1 MVSIENDEEAAV
13 AGLVTCLAIALR
25 RSSEHT
31 PNELGETVVQ
41 KLVYLAAREF
51 DIKITYS
58 WYLAGSYV
66 EGVQDGSGQVQTAFD
81 NLPEPSTPG
90 CDDTTPESES
100 LRPGEPDGDTPSPT
114 SDPDDIQ
121 MERSIE
127 ELQNTYTEPDP
138 DSTAGG
144 IETPGSEQPFGPEWF
159 KEATKSELPDDFDVP
174 GEDVV
179 KFYERLLGQYTLHP
193 TDRFLKQFYEYNT
206 PTEFA
211 ALYEHCLDL
220 RSVLRTVVED
230 IKAALDE
237 RQSTVDF
244 NRQREEFGR
253 ALSEFHLELY
263 AADTVTETART
274 VIEATEPIEEMLI
287 ALTSK
292 DPENLTEAHL
302 SVAEEVQD
310 FFYYTV
316 WRYPALKI
324 SMETAT
330 GPNAEEVITE
340 RRDTYDGFETRVLE
354 ATESLREQLDTVGL
368 RPAPE
373 EFPDEDDEITQA
385 FGDLMS
391 AYQNRSG

>member
-1 MVSIENDEEAAV
+1 MVSIENEEEAAV
-13 AGLVTCLAIALR
+13 DGLVTCLAVALR

-31 PNELGETVVQ
+31 PDELGETVVQ

-51 DIKITYS
+51 ELKITYS
-58 WYLAGSYV
+58 WYLAGSYI
-66 EGVQDGSGQVQTAFD
+66 EGIQDGSGQVQTAFD

-90 CDDTTPESES
+90 RDDTTPESES
-100 LRPGEPDGDTPSPT
+100 PSPSEPDHDTSSPE

-127 ELQNTYTEPDP
+127 NFQHTYAEPHLDATP
-138 DSTAGG
+138 GG
-144 IETPGSEQPFGPEWF
+144 TETPGPDQPFGPDWF
-159 KEATKSELPDDFDVP
+159 EEATKSELPDNFDVP

-179 KFYERLLGQYTLHP
+179 RFYERLLGQYTLHP

-206 PTEFA
+206 PTEYA

-220 RSVLRTVVED
+220 RSVLRTAVED
-230 IKAALDE
+230 IKAALE
-237 RQSTVDF
+237 GRESTVDF
-244 NRQREEFGR
+244 NRHREEFGR

-263 AADTVTETART
+263 ATETVTETARA

-292 DPENLTEAHL
+292 DQEDITEAHL
-302 SVAEEVQD
+302 TVAEEVQD

-330 GPNAEEVITE
+330 GPNGEEVITE
-340 RRDTYDGFETRVLE
+340 RNNTYEGFETRVLE
-354 ATESLREQLDTVGL
+354 AAESLREQLDTVGL
-368 RPAPE
+368 RPTPE
-373 EFPDEDDEITQA
+373 EFSDEDDEITQA

>member
-1 MVSIENDEEAAV
+1 MVSIENEEEAAI

-25 RSSEHT
+25 QSSEYT
-31 PNELGETVVQ
+31 PDELGETVVQ
-41 KLVYLAAREF
+41 KLVYLGAQEF
-51 DIKITYS
+51 DLKITYS

-66 EGVQDGSGQVQTAFD
+66 EGVQDGASQVQTAFD
-81 NLPEPSTPG
+81 NLPKPSTPG
-90 CDDTTPESES
+90 ADDTRPQPES
-100 LRPGEPDGDTPSPT
+100 PITDEPDDDTSLPA

-127 ELQNTYTEPDP
+127 DLQNSYAEPDL

-144 IETPGSEQPFGPEWF
+144 IETPGPEQPFGPDWF
-159 KEATKSELPDDFDVP
+159 EDATDSELPDEFNVS

-179 KFYERLLGQYTLHP
+179 TFYERLLGQYTLHP

-206 PTEFA
+206 PTEYA

-220 RSVLRTVVED
+220 RSVLRKVVEE
-230 IKAALDE
+230 IKTALE
-237 RQSTVDF
+237 GQQSTVDF
-244 NRQREEFGR
+244 TRQREEFGR

-263 AADTVTETART
+263 ATDTVAETAST

-287 ALTSK
+287 ALTTK
-292 DPENLTEAHL
+292 DRDELTETHL
-302 SVAEEVQD
+302 SVAEDVQE

-340 RRDTYDGFETRVLE
+340 RHDTYDGFETTVRE
-354 ATESLREQLDTVGL
+354 ATESLRERLATVGL

-373 EFPDEDDEITQA
+373 EFPNMDDETTQA
-385 FGDLMS
+385 IGDLIS